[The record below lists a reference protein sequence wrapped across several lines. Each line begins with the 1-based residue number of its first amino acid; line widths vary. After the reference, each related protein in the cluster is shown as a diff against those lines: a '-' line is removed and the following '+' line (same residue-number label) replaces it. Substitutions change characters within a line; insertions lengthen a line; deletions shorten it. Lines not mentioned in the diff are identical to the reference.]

1 MIECLRLR
9 VSVPVADWPAKT
21 FNMVSRKSSP
31 VFFTFALFLLAEL
44 AHCQTRA
51 PPAQFVFGDS
61 LVDQGNNNN
70 LASLA
75 KANFRPNGI
84 DLPLSNFQPTGR
96 FSNGRIISD
105 LMSEDMGVEPILAYN
120 DRNAHGTNLVRG
132 CNFAS
137 AGSGILDDTGN
148 IFIQHITIPQ
158 QLKYFQDVKAELVSL
173 LGPAATD
180 ELVAS
185 AIHSVTI
192 GGNDFINNYALVG
205 SQRARQYPDFNVYS
219 DLLIDT
225 FRGQITELYN
235 LGARKISISNIG
247 PLGCIPS
254 QLAQGSRT
262 GECVKTLND
271 YAISFNVRLAP
282 MIAALEKQ
290 LPGSTLII
298 ADSYKIVMD
307 YVMDPGA
314 YGFKTSNVACC
325 GTGRFNGNIPCTALT
340 QVCANRDEYL
350 FWDPFH
356 PTDRANQLVAA
367 RLLNGPTSDIFPI
380 NVRQL
385 IAL

>member
-1 MIECLRLR
+1 MG
-9 VSVPVADWPAKT
+9 SK
-21 FNMVSRKSSP
+21 KSSS
-31 VFFTFALFLLAEL
+31 VCFTLALFLLAEL

-51 PPAQFVFGDS
+51 VPAQFVFGDS

-105 LMSEDMGVEPILAYN
+105 LMSEDMGVEPILAYL
-120 DRNAHGTNLVRG
+120 DKDAHGTNLIRG

-158 QLKYFQDVKAELVSL
+158 QLKYFQNVKAELVSL

-180 ELVAS
+180 DLVAT
-185 AIHSVTI
+185 AIHSITI
-192 GGNDFINNYALVG
+192 GGNDFINNYVVLG
-205 SQRARQYPDFNVYS
+205 SQRARQYPDYNDYS
-219 DLLIDT
+219 DLLIET
-225 FRGQITELYN
+225 FKGQITELHR

-247 PLGCIPS
+247 PLGCIPN
-254 QLAQGSRT
+254 QLAQKSRN
-262 GECVKTLND
+262 GECVQILND
-271 YAISFNVRLAP
+271 YAISFNSRLAP
-282 MIAALEKQ
+282 MIAALQNQ
-290 LPGSTLII
+290 LSGSTLII

-307 YVMDPGA
+307 YVMNPRA
-314 YGFKTSNVACC
+314 YGFISGNKACC
-325 GTGRFNGNIPCTALT
+325 GAGRFNGNIPCTALS

-356 PTDRANQLVAA
+356 PTDRANKLVAD
-367 RLLNGPTSDIFPI
+367 RLLDGPTSDIFPI